1 MHAKAALVKVLVSL
15 DPPKCCQPVCFSY
28 SLISTCSAG
37 GKSNLREHQHLCS
50 LHNLSS
56 CFANFLEDAH
66 ALLEKSTVFQ
76 QKIFLEKKYL
86 FSSVVRIKVYAMAT
100 CKKFERCPFSP
111 KNAFKLKKSKEE
123 IKYEFYF
130 FNTKILYSKSL
141 LSCSVWG
148 FILCL
153 GFFLFGGGGVWLVYG
168 TGNIN
173 DNLVTYAQ

>member
-1 MHAKAALVKVLVSL
+1 
-15 DPPKCCQPVCFSY
+15 
-28 SLISTCSAG
+28 
-37 GKSNLREHQHLCS
+37 
-50 LHNLSS
+50 
-56 CFANFLEDAH
+56 
-66 ALLEKSTVFQ
+66 
-76 QKIFLEKKYL
+76 
-86 FSSVVRIKVYAMAT
+86 MAT

-153 GFFLFGGGGVWLVYG
+153 GFFLFGGGVWLLYG